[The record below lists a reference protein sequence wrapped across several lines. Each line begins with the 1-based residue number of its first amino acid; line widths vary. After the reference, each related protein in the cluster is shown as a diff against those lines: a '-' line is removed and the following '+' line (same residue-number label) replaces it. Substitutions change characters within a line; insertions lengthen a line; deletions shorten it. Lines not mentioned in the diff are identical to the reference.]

1 MLVHLNGRIPGPRI
15 RRSGVCLDIAATAR
29 GEKGGGLARH
39 GQA

>member
-1 MLVHLNGRIPGPRI
+1 LVHLNGCIPGPWI
-15 RRSGVCLDIAATAR
+15 RRSGVCLDIAAKAV